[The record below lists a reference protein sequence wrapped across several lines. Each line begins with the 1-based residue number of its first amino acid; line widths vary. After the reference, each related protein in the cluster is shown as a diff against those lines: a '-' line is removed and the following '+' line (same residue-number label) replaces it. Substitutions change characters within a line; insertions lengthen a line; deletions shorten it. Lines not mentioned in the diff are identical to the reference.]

1 MGPNLRSPKYSN
13 ARGVTVGSPFAP
25 FCRNKKPCLFFSQPL
40 APFSAMA
47 NASPKPRRARALRS
61 AARRYERACRLGARH
76 RHRSDRRTSHGDE
89 RATSWPAHGSRRR
102 RESFLRRRRSC
113 ASAMRATTSGARRN
127 ATQCAESC
135 CATRNRHSPPS
146 RPSMLPFVV
155 IAPVEL
161 LRLLVLRGARAVRW
175 VFFASLASEKSRWGP
190 AVRWIMIYAR
200 TTRPYHTKSGPKAS
214 VRTYAT

>member
-1 MGPNLRSPKYSN
+1 MHPF
-13 ARGVTVGSPFAP
+13 VGIKNPVA
-25 FCRNKKPCLFFSQPL
+25 FSHNPL
-40 APFSAMA
+40 LHFSAMA

-61 AARRYERACRLGARH
+61 AARRYDRACRLGARH

-135 CATRNRHSPPS
+135 CATRNRHGPPS
-146 RPSMLPFVV
+146 RPIMLPFVV

-190 AVRWIMIYAR
+190 AVRWIMM
-200 TTRPYHTKSGPKAS
+200 SF
-214 VRTYAT
+214 V